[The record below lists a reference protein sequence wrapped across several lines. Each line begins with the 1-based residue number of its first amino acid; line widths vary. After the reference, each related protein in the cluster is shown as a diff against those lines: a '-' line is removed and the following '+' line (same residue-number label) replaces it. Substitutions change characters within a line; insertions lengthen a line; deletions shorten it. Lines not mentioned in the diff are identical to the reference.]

1 MPGCAEGAAID
12 LAERLRRA
20 TEASV
25 IACGTAAIRMTVSSG
40 VATFPRHGRTADEL
54 IKAADTAL
62 VRSEGRGPQ
71 PGRVPRDE

>member
-25 IACGTAAIRMTVSSG
+25 IACGAEAIRMTVSSG
-40 VATFPRHGRTADEL
+40 VATFPRHGRTAAEL

-62 VRSEGRGPQ
+62 YGAKAAGRNRVG
-71 PGRVPRDE
+71 VPRDE